1 MKIKLDVKKNVFEN
15 AARYFEDAKTAKH
28 KAESLIKARKD
39 LLAKAASASKPT
51 APRPQARVVEVR
63 KREWFEK
70 YHYFTTSG
78 GRLCI
83 AGRDAKQNEAIYS
96 RYMDNADLFF
106 HADIQGAPFTLLK
119 DGVNA
124 SLQELAEAAQL
135 AASYSSAW
143 KRGYGV
149 IDVYSAR
156 KEQLSKTS
164 QGEYV
169 AKGGF
174 VVKGRR
180 EWHRNTELRLAVGLG
195 EYGPVVVPALSSL
208 PLEGRTELL
217 PGAEKT
223 VTAKKLALKLGLDAV
238 ASERLL
244 QLLP

>member
-1 MKIKLDVKKNVFEN
+1 MKIKLDVKKNVFQN
-15 AARYFEDAKTAKH
+15 AAHYFDDAKVAKQ

-39 LLAKAASASKPT
+39 LLAKAALASKPA
-51 APRPQARVVEVR
+51 APRQQARVVEVR

-83 AGRDAKQNEAIYS
+83 AGRDAKQNESIYS
-96 RYMDNADLFF
+96 RYMEENDLFL

-124 SLQELAEAAQL
+124 SPQELAEAAQL

-149 IDVYSAR
+149 VDVYSAR

-180 EWHRNTELRLAVGLG
+180 EWHRNVELRLAVGLARS
-195 EYGPVVVPALSSL
+195 GPAVVPALSPL
-208 PLEGRTELL
+208 PLEGRVELL
-217 PGAEKT
+217 PGGEKT
-223 VTAKKLALKLGLDAV
+223 VVAKKLALKLSIDA
-238 ASERLL
+238 ASAERLL